1 MTLTKLTRDLLGGRR
16 KSGVPTIS
24 FHKRGIGVLSRQS
37 VQKLEIRLDSK
48 KDSLIDIYQG
58 DKISE
63 FFVSK
68 GTTYQLRHNGTGGAV
83 FNSVGLCNLVIDK
96 TWTVLTHT
104 FNEPIPKKI
113 VLCVCDKPVDDEE
126 NCNVYALLRK
136 KI

>member
-1 MTLTKLTRDLLGGRR
+1 MELIKLTRDLLGGRR

-24 FHKRGIGVLSRQS
+24 FHKRGIAVLSRQS
-37 VQKLEIRLDSK
+37 VQKLEIRLDNK

-58 DKISE
+58 DKASE

-68 GTTYQLRHNGTGGAV
+68 GTTYQLRKNGSGGAV
-83 FNSVGLCNLVIDK
+83 FSSVGLCNIVIDK
-96 TWTVLTHT
+96 TWTVLPHT
-104 FNEPIPKKI
+104 FTDPEPKKI
-113 VLCVCDKPVDDEE
+113 VLCICDKPIDDKE